1 MISPVHMHEIS
12 FGFLSFSVLVVSF
25 YLVGISPGQLEKIW
39 RYHYTKKDGQN
50 GIGLPIAKAYAE
62 YLGGSLE
69 IKSLN
74 GIGSDTYL
82 KLQHVDPRNGK
93 PFRI

>member
-1 MISPVHMHEIS
+1 MPAIDVTIAVNRDD
-12 FGFLSFSVLVVSF
+12 FTIRIADRGR
-25 YLVGISPGQLEKIW
+25 GISPGQLEKIW
-39 RYHYTKKDGQN
+39 RYHYTKKDGLN